1 MSHELG
7 PYDLDLTT
15 AGGERVCLT
24 AAAAAGRRIAELKV
38 EDASGRWAVAVITGP
53 DSRRL
58 ADALDG
64 LAHAYGFP
72 RGGTA

>member
-15 AGGERVCLT
+15 AAGERVCLT

-38 EDASGRWAVAVITGP
+38 EDSGRWAVAVITGP
-53 DSRRL
+53 DARRL
-58 ADALDG
+58 ADSLDG
-64 LAHAYGFP
+64 LARAYGFP
-72 RGGTA
+72 RVGTA